1 MSNERNEI
9 RLWDSQWVNIVNG
22 DYVGLDRNEAIALA
36 VKRTEQAMASNYM
49 KLNWP
54 PARPKE
60 PQA

>member
-9 RLWDSQWVNIVNG
+9 RLWDTQWVNIVNG

-49 KLNWP
+49 KSNWP
-54 PARPKE
+54 PARPEE